1 MVVELNMDSIV
12 ETFFRIPLRHI
23 IRFYEEYLLSLS
35 AKSTLKIINLGRFF
49 FRFDFLIIKERRQK
63 M

>member
-35 AKSTLKIINLGRFF
+35 AKSTLKIMNLGRFLFTF
-49 FRFDFLIIKERRQK
+49 FVVII
-63 M
+63 

>member
-1 MVVELNMDSIV
+1 MVVELNMYSIV

-35 AKSTLKIINLGRFF
+35 AKSTLKIINLGRYV
-49 FRFDFLIIKERRQK
+49 FRFVF
-63 M
+63 